1 MKVETAV
8 EVTKWASLLN
18 HLKNNRI
25 EYLLCVGIL
34 HLVGITNKAYAHV
47 QGVCI

>member
-1 MKVETAV
+1 MNTETAV
-8 EVTKWASLLN
+8 ECTKWATCMN

-25 EYLLCVGIL
+25 EYLLLVGIL
-34 HLVGITNKAYAHV
+34 HLVGATNKVYSHV